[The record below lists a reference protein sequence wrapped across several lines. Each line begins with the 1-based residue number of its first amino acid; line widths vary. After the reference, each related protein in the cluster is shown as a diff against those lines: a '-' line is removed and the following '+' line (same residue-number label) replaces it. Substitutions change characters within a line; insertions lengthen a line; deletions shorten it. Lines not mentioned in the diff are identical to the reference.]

1 MPDNVQVCVNAEKG
15 RTCPC
20 VPNSPKEKRYDQLMV
35 RLEVLGMRYNGV
47 EEVEP
52 NHWGLR
58 ELRLLQR
65 RGDISLNLSVRI
77 SREREHLAKQ
87 TPSMIHE
94 VKNMFSTFTS
104 ANRLN

>member
-1 MPDNVQVCVNAEKG
+1 
-15 RTCPC
+15 
-20 VPNSPKEKRYDQLMV
+20 
-35 RLEVLGMRYNGV
+35 MRYNGV
-47 EEVEP
+47 EEGEP

-65 RGDISLNLSVRI
+65 RGDIYLSLFVRI

-87 TPSMIHE
+87 TLSINHE
-94 VKNMFSTFTS
+94 VKNMFSTFTA